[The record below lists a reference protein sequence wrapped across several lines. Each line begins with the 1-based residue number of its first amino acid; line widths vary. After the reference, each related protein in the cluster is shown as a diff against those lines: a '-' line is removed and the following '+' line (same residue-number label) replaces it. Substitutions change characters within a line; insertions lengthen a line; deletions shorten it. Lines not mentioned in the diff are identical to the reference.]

1 MYCPKCSKQQLS
13 DEVQF
18 CSSCGLPMLN
28 LKELV
33 STGRDIR
40 LTSSKLSEAELS
52 AREKGTRQGVALM
65 LLSVILVPAYILLAA
80 LFPANDRLIESSVSD
95 TPFEKISQA
104 LLLTIFM
111 FGLARLLYARF
122 FQSAAVAENTSPSQL
137 EASPNYLL
145 SSAPGTPIGAV
156 GGWRQD
162 TGEIVKSRE
171 QS

>member
-1 MYCPKCSKQQLS
+1 VYCPKCSQPQVS

-18 CSSCGLPMLN
+18 CSRCGLPLLN
-28 LKELV
+28 LKEMI
-33 STGRDIR
+33 STAAKTM
-40 LTSSKLSEAELS
+40 LKTSNKDAELLS
-52 AREKGTRQGVALM
+52 SRQKGMRQGVMLI
-65 LLSVILVPAYILLAA
+65 LLSVILIPAHILLAA

-111 FGLARLLYARF
+111 LGLARLLYARF
-122 FQSAAVAENTSPSQL
+122 FQAAAVAENTSPSQL

-145 SSAPGTPIGAV
+145 SSAPGTRIGGV
-156 GGWRQD
+156 GRWRQD

-171 QS
+171 QR